1 MKVERTKI
9 DREKLKLLA
18 TWMINNLKS
27 LEFDIQCYELAL
39 MAFRVG
45 FPKESVAFD
54 LALARAKVHQP
65 TVEAMYQKYD
75 APLAQLLE
83 RISQD
88 EEHESAFLAFLQSWE
103 PNKDPVN

>member
-1 MKVERTKI
+1 MKIERTKI

-27 LEFDIQCYELAL
+27 LEFDIQCYEQAL

-45 FPKESVAFD
+45 FPMESVAFD
-54 LALARAKVHQP
+54 LALAKAKVHQP

-75 APLAQLLE
+75 VPLAQLLE

-88 EEHESAFLAFLQSWE
+88 EEQESAFLAFLQSWE
-103 PNKDPVN
+103 PNKGPVN